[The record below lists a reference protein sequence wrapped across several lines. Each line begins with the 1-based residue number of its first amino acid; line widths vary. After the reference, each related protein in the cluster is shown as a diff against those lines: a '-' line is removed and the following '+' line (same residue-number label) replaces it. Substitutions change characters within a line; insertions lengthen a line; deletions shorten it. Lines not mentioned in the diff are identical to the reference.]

1 MTILADR
8 QHQKGGIICAELYH
22 KRTKLQQATSAEF
35 YVIFVLFV
43 ETGCQQVDSVTQ
55 LSVVTAGLNQNIE
68 ETKHRH
74 VCHQNS
80 LTEISVTFVTYNL
93 CRIFVFL
100 AEFPCRSSS
109 SYVVIGIQQNQK
121 LISSIVSYRIVISV
135 ILLGRTKS

>member
-1 MTILADR
+1 M
-8 QHQKGGIICAELYH
+8 CAELYH

-55 LSVVTAGLNQNIE
+55 LSVVTAGLNLNIE

-93 CRIFVFL
+93 CRILVFL

-109 SYVVIGIQQNQK
+109 SYNRPTAKSKVN
-121 LISSIVSYRIVISV
+121 LFYRIVSYRNIRNIIRSHKIMNLIV
-135 ILLGRTKS
+135 